1 VTNLLSALHLATDRH
16 VEYTDEASM
25 MESLGH
31 QVAIVPGSRLNVKV
45 THPEDLAMVDAL
57 LRLRSE

>member
-1 VTNLLSALHLATDRH
+1 
-16 VEYTDEASM
+16 M

-45 THPEDLAMVDAL
+45 TLPEDLDLVDAL
-57 LRLRSE
+57 LQRRSTR